1 MDELLEKD
9 CQIGISARQ
18 LIQHSKDVS
27 LQFTEP
33 SLKNEI
39 FFQKEN
45 STTVSDL
52 MFTIFKKMVKAVV
65 LVPAREAKG
74 AGKNYTSELHHDT
87 LLN

>member
-1 MDELLEKD
+1 
-9 CQIGISARQ
+9 
-18 LIQHSKDVS
+18 
-27 LQFTEP
+27 
-33 SLKNEI
+33 
-39 FFQKEN
+39 
-45 STTVSDL
+45 